1 MRKSLAISGLRE
13 VEQFEMHRVVARFV
27 SEVAKSSLRSESR
40 KVWRPNMRAESR
52 SSSEPN
58 LWKGLLAGALGGLI
72 ASFAMSEFYSLI
84 LSAESNSEP
93 GKEDSTVKA
102 ASAISQM
109 VFHHV
114 LTPDQKTIAG
124 PALHYAFGMTMAG
137 AYGVLVEFWDAARLG
152 CGLPFGIAVWLGAHV
167 ITVPALGLSQPI
179 TRNAIASEAVEGAAH
194 LVYGA
199 VVEGLRGSLRNH
211 ALR

>member
-1 MRKSLAISGLRE
+1 MLNL
-13 VEQFEMHRVVARFV
+13 
-27 SEVAKSSLRSESR
+27 
-40 KVWRPNMRAESR
+40 RAETQ

-58 LWKGLLAGALGGLI
+58 LWKGLLAGALGGLT
-72 ASFAMSEFYSLI
+72 ASFAMSEFYSLV
-84 LSAESNSEP
+84 LGAESNSEP

-102 ASAISQM
+102 ASAISEI

-124 PALHYAFGMTMAG
+124 PAVHYAFGMTMGA
-137 AYGVLVEFWDAARLG
+137 AYGVIVEFWEAAPLG
-152 CGLPFGIAVWLGAHV
+152 WGLPLGIAIWLGAHV
-167 ITVPALGLSQPI
+167 ITIPALALSQPI
-179 TRNAIASEAVEGAAH
+179 TRNSAASEVGEGAAH

-199 VVEGLRGSLRNH
+199 VVEALRRPLRDH